1 MTAQIQLIC
10 RAATVDPLGSLQR
23 PDLPLST
30 LSKPMSVR
38 RHYDG

>member
-1 MTAQIQLIC
+1 MTDRSTDMPGRDRQP
-10 RAATVDPLGSLQR
+10 TWKPST